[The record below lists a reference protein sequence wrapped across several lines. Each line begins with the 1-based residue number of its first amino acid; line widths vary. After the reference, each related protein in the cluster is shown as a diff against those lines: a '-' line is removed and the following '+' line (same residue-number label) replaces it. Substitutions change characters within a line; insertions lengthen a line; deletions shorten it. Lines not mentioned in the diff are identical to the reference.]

1 MVDKLKGG
9 KARQA
14 VLPEVQEEKDKP
26 DSLDK
31 VVAQAFDSD
40 PKVRLHVAEELGKT
54 QDPRAI
60 FALIELSSDKDES
73 VKIAA
78 QKSLGQYK
86 EEEQETIV
94 SLEKLFAE
102 RKEMTKPE
110 GMPEV
115 RQRMMPQLEKLFA
128 HYEPKKRDSVKRK
141 LLPSIEKLFGFH
153 PKTAQGADPLHG
165 LDKITA
171 VQSTPLPTTVQ
182 QERQTEH
189 IPAENAPN
197 FPFGQKKEE
206 KPEPKPVQEEYAE
219 ETEEISPEMRT
230 LPEKRDSVEVGRE
243 DHEFASE
250 QPRHNA
256 SQERQAEFED
266 EAPSPEEQEHESQ
279 LAENKYYLLAYKIAT
294 TPGMGKA
301 ELKREQGRLLSNFKK
316 EIGLAFKMA
325 EERAEQEGMANF
337 SNLKPGMKNLSFA
350 EMAIVSISDTG
361 FGSGAKKKPFAKIR
375 LTDGHKEIS
384 ALVPHERAIGIN
396 QQDRLALKGVA
407 VDFLVESSEVVLVV
421 KNKSRVVVVK

>member
-14 VLPEVQEEKDKP
+14 ILAEAADERDKP

-40 PKVRLHVAEELGKT
+40 PKVRLRVAEELGRT
-54 QDPRAI
+54 DDPRAI
-60 FALIELSSDKDES
+60 FALIELSSDKEEA
-73 VKIAA
+73 VKVAA

-86 EEEQETIV
+86 EEEKETIV

-102 RKEMTKPE
+102 RKEITTPE

-115 RQRMMPQLEKLFA
+115 RQRMMPTLEKLFA

-153 PKTAQGADPLHG
+153 PKPPAGADPLHG
-165 LDKITA
+165 LDKIA
-171 VQSTPLPTTVQ
+171 SSPSVQMAQPSTTIQ

-197 FPFGQKKEE
+197 FPFGQKKGA
-206 KPEPKPVQEEYAE
+206 EPLPV
-219 ETEEISPEMRT
+219 
-230 LPEKRDSVEVGRE
+230 KRDSVEIEQE
-243 DHEFASE
+243 DHTVAAESSSSE
-250 QPRHNA
+250 Q
-256 SQERQAEFED
+256 EFED
-266 EAPSPEEQEHESQ
+266 EQPSAEEQEHESE
-279 LAENKYYLLAYKIAT
+279 LAENKYYSLAYKIAT
-294 TPGMGKA
+294 TPGMGKS
-301 ELKREQGRLLSNFKK
+301 ELKREQNRILSNFKK

-325 EERAEQEGMANF
+325 EERASEEGLANF

-350 EMAIVSISDTG
+350 EMTIVSMSDVGYGT
-361 FGSGAKKKPFAKIR
+361 KKKTFAKIR
-375 LTDGHKEIS
+375 LTDGRKEIS
-384 ALVPHERAIGIN
+384 VLVP
-396 QQDRLALKGVA
+396 QDRARGILATDRLSLKGVMA
-407 VDFLVESSEVVLVV
+407 DFLVESSEVVLVV
-421 KNKSRVVVVK
+421 KNKSKVIVVK

>member
-1 MVDKLKGG
+1 MFALERRQGKAIMMVEKVKGS

-14 VLPEVQEEKDKP
+14 SLAEAAEEKDKP

-31 VVAQAFDSD
+31 LAAQAFDSD
-40 PKVRLHVAEELGKT
+40 PKVRLRVAEELGKSD
-54 QDPRAI
+54 DPRAI
-60 FALIELSSDKDES
+60 FALIELSSDKEEM

-86 EEEQETIV
+86 EAEKETIV

-102 RKEMTKPE
+102 RKEMTTPE
-110 GMPEV
+110 EMPEV
-115 RQRMMPQLEKLFA
+115 RQRMMPTLEKLFA

-153 PKTAQGADPLHG
+153 PKPPAAADPLHG
-165 LDKITA
+165 LDKIA
-171 VQSTPLPTTVQ
+171 APQPPAQLSTTVQ

-197 FPFGQKKEE
+197 FPFGQKKE
-206 KPEPKPVQEEYAE
+206 PERMPVRQ
-219 ETEEISPEMRT
+219 
-230 LPEKRDSVEVGRE
+230 DSVEIEQE
-243 DHEFASE
+243 DHTVATEPLPA
-250 QPRHNA
+250 
-256 SQERQAEFED
+256 EREFED
-266 EAPSPEEQEHESQ
+266 EAQSPEEQEHESE
-279 LAENKYYLLAYKIAT
+279 LAENKYYSLAYKIAT
-294 TPGMGKA
+294 TPGMGKS
-301 ELKREQGRLLSNFKK
+301 ELKREQNRILSNFKK

-325 EERAEQEGMANF
+325 EERASEEGLANF
-337 SNLKPGMKNLSFA
+337 SNLKPGMKNLSFS

-361 FGSGAKKKPFAKIR
+361 FGAKKKTFAKIR

-384 ALVPHERAIGIN
+384 ALVPHERAHGITG
-396 QQDRLALKGVA
+396 QDRLALKGVS

-421 KNKSRVVVVK
+421 KNKSKVVVVK

>member
-1 MVDKLKGG
+1 MVDKLKAG
-9 KARQA
+9 KVRQA
-14 VLPEVQEEKDKP
+14 SLADAAEEKDKP

-31 VVAQAFDSD
+31 IVAQAFDSD

-54 QDPRAI
+54 DDPRSI
-60 FALIELSSDKDES
+60 FALIELSSDKDEA

-86 EEEQETIV
+86 EEEKETIN

-115 RQRMMPQLEKLFA
+115 RQRMMPTLEKLFA

-153 PKTAQGADPLHG
+153 PNPMAGSDPLHG
-165 LDKITA
+165 LDKIA
-171 VQSTPLPTTVQ
+171 APPQAILPPTTIQ

-197 FPFGQKKEE
+197 FPFGQKKDA
-206 KPEPKPVQEEYAE
+206 EPLPIKHDAV
-219 ETEEISPEMRT
+219 EIEQ
-230 LPEKRDSVEVGRE
+230 E
-243 DHEFASE
+243 DHMPAAESSASL
-250 QPRHNA
+250 Q
-256 SQERQAEFED
+256 EFED
-266 EAPSPEEQEHESQ
+266 EQPSSEEQEHESE
-279 LAENKYYLLAYKIAT
+279 LAENKYYSLAYKIAT

-301 ELKREQGRLLSNFKK
+301 ELHREQNRILANFKK

-325 EERAEQEGMANF
+325 EERATDEGLAIF
-337 SNLKPGMKNLSFA
+337 ANLKPGMKNLSFS
-350 EMAIVSISDTG
+350 EMAIVSISDVG
-361 FGSGAKKKPFAKIR
+361 YGAKKKSFAKVR

-384 ALVPHERAIGIN
+384 ALIPHERAGGIV
-396 QQDRLALKGVA
+396 QQDRLSLKGVS
-407 VDFLVESSEVVLVV
+407 VDFLVESNEVVLVV
-421 KNKSRVVVVK
+421 KNKSKVIVVK